1 VKRKKSDNK
10 KNEVVHYLDLGKFAN
25 ASDSERRE
33 MVRDMLIA
41 LKRDGKKDP
50 DVEG

>member
-1 VKRKKSDNK
+1 MKRKKKDKK

-33 MVRDMLIA
+33 MVRDMLVA
-41 LKRDGKKDP
+41 LRREGKKDP